1 MSFLEPKAIPGLDKA
16 LLELLILFG
25 AVISGLLAVSVSSI
39 VGVIRAVRRR
49 RKGGYSVA
57 AVVLSAIATAISSCW
72 LLHWVGDDF
81 RHRSN
86 PFDGLLAVNLMV
98 CLLPVSWLI
107 AAIRANTH
115 HRRHL

>member
-1 MSFLEPKAIPGLDKA
+1 MSLLEPKAIPGLDKA
-16 LLELLILFG
+16 LLELIILFG
-25 AVISGLLAVSVSSI
+25 AVISGLLIVSVSSI
-39 VGVIRAVRRR
+39 AGIIRARRR
-49 RKGGYSVA
+49 RRTGGYSVA

-72 LLHWVGDDF
+72 LLYWVGDDL

-86 PFDGLLAVNLMV
+86 PFGGLLVINLMV

-115 HRRHL
+115 HRRLL